1 MSNLPWI
8 NLLVTKPGQFFQE
21 LDAAPRFWFA
31 LLLSMALSLV
41 VMFWYYSGL
50 NIAWFVDYTFS
61 ANPKT
66 AQIPEEQRAKALA
79 FMTRNFLLFTS
90 LFAAIVAIAAQRLL
104 EALYLLVA
112 GKVTGVKRS
121 YRHWLALSCWSS
133 LPVAFAALTGAVMLL
148 LQDSRQM
155 APDVLSPLSL
165 NSLFFNLHLGQP
177 GYSLVTSLSLLHLP
191 SWALAIIGVR
201 TWSGRS
207 MLFSTVLVLLPVV
220 LVYGIWAGLAWG
232 TS

>member
-1 MSNLPWI
+1 MGNLQWI
-8 NLLVTKPGQFFQE
+8 NLLVTKPGQFFQQ

-31 LLLSMALSLV
+31 LLLSMALSLG

-50 NIAWFVDYTFS
+50 DIAWFVDYTFS

-90 LFAAIVAIAAQRLL
+90 LFGAIVAIAAQRLL

-112 GKVTGVKRS
+112 GKLTGVKRS

-133 LPVAFAALTGAVMLL
+133 LPVAFSALTGAVMLL

-191 SWALAIIGVR
+191 SWALSIIGVR

-207 MLFSTVLVLLPVV
+207 TLFSTVLVMLPLVV
-220 LVYGIWAGLAWG
+220 VYGIWAWLAWG
-232 TS
+232 TP

>member
-1 MSNLPWI
+1 MGNLQAI
-8 NLLVTKPGQFFQE
+8 NLLVTQPTQFFRQ

-31 LLLSMALSLV
+31 LLAAIAATLLV
-41 VMFWYYSGL
+41 LLWYYSGL
-50 NIAWFVDYTFS
+50 DIAWFVDQTFA

-79 FMTRNFLLFTS
+79 FMTRIFLLFTS
-90 LFAAIVAIAAQRLL
+90 LFGAVVGLAAQRLL

-133 LPVAFAALTGAVMLL
+133 LPAAVGALTGVVVLL
-148 LQDSRQM
+148 LQDGRQL
-155 APDVLSPLSL
+155 APELLQPLSF
-165 NSLFFNLHLGQP
+165 NSLFFNLHMGQP
-177 GYSLVTSLSLLHLP
+177 GYSLTTSLTLLHLAN
-191 SWALAIIGVR
+191 WALAVIGVR

-207 MLFSTVLVLLPVV
+207 TVFSAVFVLLPAV
-220 LVYGIWAGLAWG
+220 LVYGIWAAVVWG
-232 TS
+232 RP